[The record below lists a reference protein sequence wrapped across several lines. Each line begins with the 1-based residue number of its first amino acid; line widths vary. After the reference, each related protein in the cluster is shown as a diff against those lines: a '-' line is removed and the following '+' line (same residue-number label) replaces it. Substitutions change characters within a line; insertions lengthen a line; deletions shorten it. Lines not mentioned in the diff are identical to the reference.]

1 MTAAALYVLYSICI
15 SLFLFFALAPE
26 LRPLLYRIKHFR
38 FTDLRHLRT
47 VFAMDRNCIS
57 VKWTFLLTYYGLHIP
72 SPFCVIAM
80 HLSSFMQCRQRYI
93 PLVSRCCQRGGEAR
107 LSRRAHNPQSGFHF
121 CKIAGGRK
129 FKSTPRYYFF
139 QTGILSFQCRTFV
152 TALSDACVLL
162 ALGCIIQF

>member
-1 MTAAALYVLYSICI
+1 MLVAVMYSFSI
-15 SLFLFFALAPE
+15 
-26 LRPLLYRIKHFR
+26 
-38 FTDLRHLRT
+38 
-47 VFAMDRNCIS
+47 
-57 VKWTFLLTYYGLHIP
+57 IP
-72 SPFCVIAM
+72 
-80 HLSSFMQCRQRYI
+80 CRQRYI

-152 TALSDACVLL
+152 TALFFFLMIRPPPRSTLFPYTTL
-162 ALGCIIQF
+162 AAVSRA